1 MSAPARLRLVHV
13 TTVPDSLLFLDGQ
26 PRYLRARG
34 FEVVA
39 VSSPGAALERFQRAE
54 EVACHTVA
62 MARAITPWRDLV
74 ALLRLTLLLRR
85 LRPDIVD
92 AHTPKGGLLGML
104 AATLARVPVRIYHLH
119 GLRFLTAEGS
129 QRRLLRLTEGIAAG
143 LATRVLCVSRSLA
156 EVAGAEGIAPRGKLE
171 VLLGGSI
178 NGVDAAGRFRRPTPH
193 EVTAARAALGL
204 PAGARVIGFVGRLV
218 REKGI
223 VELASAWRRLRE
235 AMPDLWLALVGPLE
249 NQDPV
254 PAEVVATLRADPR
267 VLMAGQDWDTP
278 RWYRAMDVVALPT
291 YREGFGVVSIEAGA
305 MALPVVTTTVTGCVD
320 AVVDGITGTLVPPRD
335 DRALEAALRA
345 YLDDPA
351 LRLRHGLAARERVL
365 REFDQPRLWSA
376 LHQAYLAEAAR
387 AGRLP
392 LALTEPGP
400 V

>member
-1 MSAPARLRLVHV
+1 MNPPARLRLVHV

-92 AHTPKGGLLGML
+92 AHTPKGGLLGMM

-119 GLRFLTAEGS
+119 GLRFLTAQGS
-129 QRRLLRLTEGIAAG
+129 RRRLLRLTEWIAAR

-156 EVAGAEGIAPRGKLE
+156 EVAEAEGVAPRGKLA

-178 NGVDAAGRFRRPTPH
+178 NGVDAAGRFRRPTAG
-193 EVTAARAALGL
+193 EVAAARSALGL

-249 NQDPV
+249 DQDPV
-254 PAEVVATLRADPR
+254 PAEVVAALRDDPR

-291 YREGFGVVSIEAGA
+291 YREGFGVVTIEAGA

-320 AVVDGITGTLVPPRD
+320 AVVDGVTGTLVPPRD

-351 LRLRHGLAARERVL
+351 LRLRHGMAARERVL
-365 REFDQPRLWSA
+365 RDFDQPRLWSA

-392 LALTEPGP
+392 LTLTEPGP

>member
-254 PAEVVATLRADPR
+254 PAELVATLRADPR

>member
-1 MSAPARLRLVHV
+1 VSAPARLRLVHV

-376 LHQAYLAEAAR
+376 LHQAYLSEAAR

>member
-1 MSAPARLRLVHV
+1 VSAPARLRLVHV

-156 EVAGAEGIAPRGKLE
+156 EVAGAESIAPRGKLE

>member
-376 LHQAYLAEAAR
+376 LHQAYLSEAAR